1 MEIDATDT
9 VAAETIE
16 GLKRAPAED
25 APTEAAP
32 EDGGP
37 GPEDGPGPEAAP
49 EGGPGPEAAQDER
62 ALGVDP
68 EQFDR
73 AIGKLWIVGWAVAA
87 RALDEPELKEEREML
102 GEAADALG
110 PVARKHVPAQ
120 MQQYGPEAIAM
131 AWISGRIFSKID
143 VME

>member
-37 GPEDGPGPEAAP
+37 GPED
-49 EGGPGPEAAQDER
+49 GPGPEAAQDER